1 MIDTFDG
8 FPFFRVFAVDRLME
22 EKRHIFLPFFRICA
36 EAVSRGWREN
46 AMERV
51 KKYIGSAVNLDHIK
65 DAECLKDLGFTCRYL
80 PDPPEDFD
88 EFEFA
93 ADLGG
98 LRNVGLMVTIEL
110 MVIKRIFFGLI
121 SPDNPDIVS
130 GLTEVQVQDIFDQS
144 GDTLF
149 RFLDY
154 ITEQSR

>member
-1 MIDTFDG
+1 
-8 FPFFRVFAVDRLME
+8 
-22 EKRHIFLPFFRICA
+22 
-36 EAVSRGWREN
+36 
-46 AMERV
+46 MERV

-65 DAECLKDLGFTCRYL
+65 DAGCLKDLGFTCRYL

-98 LRNVGLMVTIEL
+98 LKNVGLMVTIEL
-110 MVIKRIFFGLI
+110 MTIKRMFFGLI
-121 SPDNPDIVS
+121 SPENPDIVS